1 MEGEIEVNTT
11 DIKNALS
18 SALSQARSWLLTF
31 ATLGI
36 AILLT
41 GWLAQRYGIT
51 FIRIP
56 SAEPTQLVYAAG
68 IVWLIR

>member
-1 MEGEIEVNTT
+1 MKLSLALLIGMTT
-11 DIKNALS
+11 
-18 SALSQARSWLLTF
+18 SAC
-31 ATLGI
+31 GI

-68 IVWLIR
+68 IIWLLK

>member
-1 MEGEIEVNTT
+1 MSMTAN
-11 DIKNALS
+11 DLKNAAS
-18 SALSQARSWLLTF
+18 SAISQARAWLMML

-41 GWLAQRYGIT
+41 GWVAQRYGIT

-56 SAEPTQLVYAAG
+56 SAEPQQLVYAAG
-68 IVWLIR
+68 IVWLLK

>member
-1 MEGEIEVNTT
+1 MSVTAN
-11 DIKNALS
+11 DVKNAAS
-18 SALSQARSWLLTF
+18 SAIAQARSWLIAI

-68 IVWLIR
+68 IIWLLK

>member
-1 MEGEIEVNTT
+1 MSITATDVKNT
-11 DIKNALS
+11 LS
-18 SALSQARSWLLTF
+18 SAIAQARSWLVAI

-41 GWLAQRYGIT
+41 GRLAQRYGIT

-68 IVWLIR
+68 IIWLIK

>member
-1 MEGEIEVNTT
+1 MNTA
-11 DIKNALS
+11 DLKNALS
-18 SALSQARSWLLTF
+18 SALSQARSWLMAF

-56 SAEPTQLVYAAG
+56 SAEPAQLVYAAG